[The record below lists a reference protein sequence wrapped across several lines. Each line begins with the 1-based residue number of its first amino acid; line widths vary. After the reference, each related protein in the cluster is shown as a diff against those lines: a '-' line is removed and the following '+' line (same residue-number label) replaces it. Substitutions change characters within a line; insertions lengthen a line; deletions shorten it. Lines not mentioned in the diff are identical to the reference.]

1 MKRTTVIG
9 AAGVLAAAALLVV
22 PGATMAS
29 FSDRASGPFH
39 AMGATTLEVDTGGG
53 TGADHLDFSFDNLL
67 PGVPQTA
74 GGTYRNA
81 GAMAQDVWIVFN
93 DAAAL
98 GALNDLGGEGEVHV
112 ASNGTEIFASH
123 NLDDHA
129 LPQAL
134 ELAANAVPGAV
145 GSFTF
150 GFNYRAGLSVDPAAF
165 GLPFQIVATQ
175 PGIAP

>member
-1 MKRTTVIG
+1 M
-9 AAGVLAAAALLVV
+9 
-22 PGATMAS
+22 
-29 FSDRASGPFH
+29 
-39 AMGATTLEVDTGGG
+39 
-53 TGADHLDFSFDNLL
+53 
-67 PGVPQTA
+67 
-74 GGTYRNA
+74 
-81 GAMAQDVWIVFN
+81 
-93 DAAAL
+93 
-98 GALNDLGGEGEVHV
+98 

-134 ELAANAVPGAV
+134 ELAANADPGAV

-150 GFNYRAGLSVDPAAF
+150 GFNYRAGLSVDPAVF